1 MKFLRLV
8 RLAAVS
14 ACLCAPWALPS
25 VVRAQQAAPPPP
37 AQAAP
42 QPQPQTQPPAAP
54 SPQQPAPSRQPS
66 PFESVPQLPQ
76 TPSRPAAPP
85 AQPPAQASPPA
96 APPQATPPEPGQL
109 QLEPPKPPQAPVLPP
124 AAGQYIEAI
133 EFRGNRRVP
142 QDMLKAM
149 IVSKSGDLYNEE
161 ALRRDFMSLWNT
173 NRFDDLR
180 LEAEQ
185 GNRGLIL
192 RFLVTERRTIRSID
206 YVGIHSVTVSEIM
219 DRFKDHKVGLSTDS
233 PYDPAKIARAVLEL
247 KDFLGERGHEYA
259 EVTPVL
265 EQIPPATLTL
275 KFVVDEGPKVK
286 VGNIIIQGNKAF
298 GSKFVVSQMKNLKPF
313 GIPHSILF
321 ENIFAKTYD
330 VNKLEEDE
338 EHIRQAYLN
347 RGYFQA
353 KSLDETVQ
361 VVRRG
366 GQGWRIPVF
375 HMNLPGI
382 YADIAI
388 PIEEGRQYHLREIN
402 FQGVKLFR
410 TPASL
415 MQPLF
420 RMGVGDV
427 FSAEKLK
434 KGLEAMRNLY
444 GMYGYIDFVPEP
456 NFEFIP
462 DTDKVDLTL
471 TADEGKQFFVRRI
484 DFSGNVTT
492 RDKVIRR
499 ELLVDEGDVFAKNMW
514 DMSILRLNQL
524 GYFEIL
530 KADDAAD
537 IRRNP
542 NSNTVDITLKVKERG
557 KNTVGLNGGVS
568 GISGTFIGANYSTNN
583 FLGLG
588 ETLSLEAQLGTRMD
602 NVSLGF
608 TEPYLFDRP
617 ITAGAMVYLRKFTFN
632 QGREASILA
641 GENLIPL
648 YNSLGSQNLLNYSQ
662 NSRGFTFST
671 STHLRRSFAQ
681 IGLTYGYD
689 ISNIVTLTTAA
700 QTYFEYI
707 NFSGV
712 SGPNALNG
720 IKTSHIA
727 PSYSY
732 NRVNHPVTPN
742 AGHSIFFSVDFAGSI
757 LGGTVNTIRP
767 VAELKYF
774 KQAPWHKSHVLAFHL
789 MGSLVT
795 GYGGKFIPPFSR
807 TFIGGEMDVRGFEN
821 WGISP
826 IAFIPSSASVNVLND
841 DGSARTQRVIVNGV
855 SQQQAV
861 TMTVPSYQLITPGGD
876 FHSIGNFEYRIPIMG
891 PVTMALFADAGINKI
906 LRPNQLTMDASR
918 VDDLNLQFPQ
928 AGFDGK
934 VKIVPGTQK
943 MRASTGAEIQVLLP
957 VVQAPFRVYF
967 AYNPSNFRDYLQ
979 PPIVADRASFP
990 NYATFANS
998 VATFG
1003 QAVPFFEKRT
1013 MFRFTIGRTF

>member
-1 MKFLRLV
+1 M
-8 RLAAVS
+8 A
-14 ACLCAPWALPS
+14 
-25 VVRAQQAAPPPP
+25 RAQQPAAQPPPQQQPP
-37 AQAAP
+37 AQ
-42 QPQPQTQPPAAP
+42 PP
-54 SPQQPAPSRQPS
+54 PQQQKPPQQQN
-66 PFESVPQLPQ
+66 PFESVPQ
-76 TPSRPAAPP
+76 PAAPP
-85 AQPPAQASPPA
+85 RPTAPPA
-96 APPQATPPEPGQL
+96 APPQQTPPAPAQSAPPAPAQP
-109 QLEPPKPPQAPVLPP
+109 QLEAPKPPPAPQLPA
-124 AAGQYIEAI
+124 AAGQYVEAV

-149 IVSKSGDLYNEE
+149 IVTKAGDVYSEE
-161 ALRRDFMSLWNT
+161 ALRRDFMQLWNT

-192 RFLVTERRTIRSID
+192 RFVVSERRTIRSID
-206 YVGIHSVTVSEIM
+206 YVGIHSVTVSEIL
-219 DRFKDHKVGLSTDS
+219 DRFKAHKVGLSTDS
-233 PYDPAKIARAVLEL
+233 PYDPAKIARAALEL

-286 VGNIIIQGNKAF
+286 VGNIIVQGNTAF
-298 GSKFVVSQMKNLKPF
+298 TGKFVVSQMKNLKPT
-313 GIPHSILF
+313 GIPHSIFF
-321 ENIFAKTYD
+321 ENLFAKTYD
-330 VNKLEEDE
+330 VNKLEDDE

-347 RGYFQA
+347 HGYFQA
-353 KSLDETVQ
+353 KSLDPKIQ

-366 GQGWRIPVF
+366 GEGWRLPIF

-382 YADIAI
+382 YADITL
-388 PIEEGRQYHLREIN
+388 PFEEGRQYHLRNIT

-410 TPASL
+410 TPESL

-420 RMGVGDV
+420 RMGPGDV
-427 FSAEKLK
+427 FSADKLR
-434 KGLEAMRNLY
+434 KGLEDMRKLY
-444 GMYGYIDFVPEP
+444 GNFGYIDFVPEP

-462 DTDKVDLTL
+462 DTDKVDLTI
-471 TADEGKQFFVRRI
+471 TADEGKQFFIRRI
-484 DFSGNVTT
+484 DFSGNTTT

-499 ELLVDEGDVFAKNMW
+499 ELLLDEGDHFSQYLWEA
-514 DMSILRLNQL
+514 SILRLNQL
-524 GYFEIL
+524 GYFEML
-530 KADDAAD
+530 KKEDAAN
-537 IRRNP
+537 IARNP

-557 KNTVGLNGGVS
+557 KNTIGLNGGVS
-568 GISGTFIGANYSTNN
+568 GISGTFIGFNYSTNN

-588 ETLSLEAQLGTRMD
+588 ETLSLEAQIGTRMN

-617 ITAGAMVYLRKFTFN
+617 IQAGAMIYIRSFRFD
-632 QGREASILA
+632 QGREASILT
-641 GENLIPL
+641 GQNLIPL
-648 YNSLGSQNLLNYSQ
+648 YNSLGAQNLLNYSQ
-662 NSRGFTFST
+662 DSKGFTVSG

-700 QTYFEYI
+700 QTYFQYI

-720 IKTSHIA
+720 IKTSHIS

-732 NRVNHPVTPN
+732 NRVNHPITPN
-742 AGHSIFFSVDFAGSI
+742 AGHSIFASIDFAGSV
-757 LGGTVNTIRP
+757 LGGNVNTIRP
-767 VAELKYF
+767 VVELKYF
-774 KQAPWHKSHVLAFHL
+774 KQAPWHPSHVLAFHA

-795 GYGGKFIPPFSR
+795 GYGGRYIPPFSR
-807 TFIGGEMDVRGFEN
+807 TFIGGEQDVRGFEN
-821 WGISP
+821 WGVSP
-826 IAFIPSSASVNVLND
+826 IAFIPSSTSVNVLND

-855 SQQQAV
+855 SQQQPV

-876 FHSIGNFEYRIPIMG
+876 FHSIGNFEYRIPIFG

-906 LRPNQLTMDASR
+906 LRPNQLTMDAGHVS
-918 VDDLNLQFPQ
+918 DLNLQFPQ

-934 VKIVPGTQK
+934 VRIVPGTQK
-943 MRASTGAEIQVLLP
+943 MRASTGVELQVLLP

-967 AYNPSNFRDYLQ
+967 AYNPSTFRDYLQ

-1013 MFRFTIGRTF
+1013 TFRFTIGRTF